1 MAVGGVG
8 LVLLLVIL
16 LSGAVFMVHR
26 KRKLVKKLTELQEPN
41 ESSSLLNSTSTSN
54 HTDYTSTQGISTS
67 ELLPLHNKFWLYY
80 INLLYARLPY
90 CFTQS
95 CASFNVGPRCR
106 QSSLPSPPRLKQPTI
121 PDECKGL
128 FLFVML

>member
-8 LVLLLVIL
+8 LLLLLVIL
-16 LSGAVFMVHR
+16 FSGAVFVVHR

-54 HTDYTSTQGISTS
+54 HTGYTSTQGISKS
-67 ELLPLHNKFWLYY
+67 ELLPLHNKFYYVLYF
-80 INLLYARLPY
+80 LYARLPY
-90 CFTQS
+90 CFTPS
-95 CASFNVGPRCR
+95 CTSFNVGPCCR